1 MKKRII
7 LLCFCFFFVLIAFKQ
22 VVISE
27 EKTVEFSLMTKDSS
41 YVAGESMELRFN
53 IDKKVENLELF
64 LIHSYSKT
72 VLYPEIKNDKAVF
85 KIPELF
91 SKKTGIVSWYLIH
104 QSNEKLK
111 GEFRILPN
119 DRTPTRIENYL
130 GPRTIL
136 TGNDHFTM
144 LVVVPT
150 DNYDNPKSD
159 NSKVEIKYQFLNS
172 ITTIAKQT
180 KDFIVWKN
188 IYAPTKSGKLLVSSR
203 CDSTTTK
210 EIETE
215 IYPSIATDFKID
227 YSRNHEFADGNQ
239 ITTLFT
245 SVITDKYN
253 NIVSDGTFVSF
264 HITTSENMVLKSY
277 GTTINGIA
285 KGQIL
290 HPDHVET
297 YKIKGYV
304 TGMAESS
311 SISIDYKPIIKSF
324 DYKLINDNRTIIVGP
339 IKSFMQQLVP
349 DGIKVVVNVYHKD
362 KLIKTLQEDTSK
374 GIAAFTISSEFY
386 KENSYQFEITT
397 LGITQKTQIIKYE
410 LNK

>member
-22 VVISE
+22 VVIDE
-27 EKTVEFSLMTKDSS
+27 ENTAEFSLVTKDSS
-41 YVAGESMELRFN
+41 YVAGEPMELKFN
-53 IDKKVENLELF
+53 MDKKVEDLELF

-72 VLYPEIKNDKAVF
+72 VLHPEVDNNKAVF

-104 QSNEKLK
+104 QSNERLK
-111 GEFRILPN
+111 GEFNILPN
-119 DRTPTRIENYL
+119 DTTPTRIENYL

-136 TGNDHFTM
+136 TGNEHFTM

-159 NSKVEIKYQFLNS
+159 NSKVEIKYQFLKS
-172 ITTIAKQT
+172 ITTIPKQT

-264 HITTSENMVLKSY
+264 HITTSENMVLKSC

-304 TGMAESS
+304 TGMAESN
-311 SISIDYKPIIKSF
+311 SISIDYRPIIKSF
-324 DYKLINDNRTIIVGP
+324 DYKFINDNRTIVVGP

-349 DGIKVVVNVYHKD
+349 DGVKVVVNIYHKD

-374 GIAAFTISSEFY
+374 GIATFTISSEFY

-397 LGITQKTQIIKYE
+397 LGITQKTEIIKYE